1 MKSVSIRNSLS
12 NQFIISYAILRET
25 ARTGAPL
32 SGSNLTAL
40 HGFLSM
46 LHDHFPVMT
55 VNGDDEVGLLSASPI
70 HTLCAVRVTI

>member
-1 MKSVSIRNSLS
+1 MHLLGNRVTITNSICYQSM
-12 NQFIISYAILRET
+12 FSYAILRET

-55 VNGDDEVGLLSASPI
+55 VNGDDEVGI
-70 HTLCAVRVTI
+70 F